1 MTRSLIIALALLTSA
16 LTASARNLE
25 IYWIDVEGGGATLIV
40 TPQGQSLLVDTGNPT
55 PDDRDAKRI
64 FEATKQ
70 AGLKKIDY
78 LLITHFHGDHVG
90 GVPALAKMIPIEHF
104 LDHGD
109 SVETENLERRTVWE
123 AYKAVAAGKR
133 TTLKPGDKLPVK
145 GLDALVV

>member
-1 MTRSLIIALALLTSA
+1 MHTLRTLSFCFVLAAASLPAQPRGAQTK
-16 LTASARNLE
+16 NLS

-78 LLITHFHGDHVG
+78 VLITHFHVDHAG
-90 GVPALAKMIPIEHF
+90 GVPALAKMIPIDHF
-104 LDHGD
+104 
-109 SVETENLERRTVWE
+109 
-123 AYKAVAAGKR
+123 
-133 TTLKPGDKLPVK
+133 
-145 GLDALVV
+145 